1 MSSKKRITVAL
12 VSLGCPKNLV
22 DSEKMMAMLAQA
34 GCVVGAPVGEADV
47 IVVNTCGFIQAA
59 KDESLA
65 VIREALGHKAGGR
78 ARRVVVAGCLSN
90 RDGPELLKSLPGV
103 DAIIGVNNREDI
115 VAAVCGTGVPP
126 VSSSVGYAHR
136 EDEETHGRDAHA
148 TLDDAGRFRLTPRHT
163 AYLRISEGCSQKC
176 TFCTIP
182 AIRGPFRS
190 KAPAQVL
197 AEARELVSDGAI
209 ELNIIGQDTTSY
221 GMDLGRGVTL
231 ARLLRQLERI
241 DGLRWIRLL
250 YAYPMRFGDSLVRL
264 IGDSEKIL
272 PYVDLPLQHISDSV
286 LRRMG
291 RRVARQTIV
300 RLLESLKRQV
310 PGIVIR
316 STFIVGFPGESDED
330 FQELLAFIKEFR
342 FGALGVFEF
351 SPEKGTPAARL
362 DHAVPAEVKHRRAE
376 DIMLA
381 QQKIVAAANQ
391 RMIGKRIDVLVDGQ
405 NAAGQTVG
413 RYYGQAPDI
422 DGLCIFK
429 KTGSGIRG
437 SGSESSGLATGQI
450 VSSKVVGFDNYDLI
464 VSK

>member
-1 MSSKKRITVAL
+1 MSSRKQITVAL

-22 DSEKMMAMLAQA
+22 DSEKMMALLAQA
-34 GCVVGAPVGEADV
+34 RCVVGAPVGEADV

-90 RDGPELLKSLPGV
+90 REGTKLKKSLPGV

-115 VAAVCGTGVPP
+115 VAAVMGLGGRGTKHTFANSAKVWRP
-126 VSSSVGYAHR
+126 
-136 EDEETHGRDAHA
+136 DA
-148 TLDDAGRFRLTPRHT
+148 TGLDDAGRFRLTPRHT

-197 AEARELVSDGAI
+197 AEANELVGDGAI

-231 ARLLRQLERI
+231 ARLLGQLEKI

-264 IGDSEKIL
+264 IGDSEKVL
-272 PYVDLPLQHISDSV
+272 PYVDLPLQHICNRV

-291 RRVARQTIV
+291 RRVTRKKTLH
-300 RLLESLKRQV
+300 LLESLRRVV
-310 PGIVIR
+310 PGAVIR
-316 STFIVGFPGESDED
+316 STFIVGFPGESDAD
-330 FQELLAFIKEFR
+330 FQELLAFVKDFG

-351 SPEKGTPAARL
+351 SPEEGTPAARL
-362 DHAVPAEVKHRRAE
+362 DQAVPEEVKHQRTKE
-376 DIMLA
+376 IMLA
-381 QQKIVAAANQ
+381 QQNIVLAANK
-391 RMIGKRIDVLVDGQ
+391 RMVGKRIDVLVDGQ
-405 NAAGQTVG
+405 NAAGQMVG

-422 DGLCIFK
+422 DGICIFGKSGFGSK
-429 KTGSGIRG
+429 KP
-437 SGSESSGLATGQI
+437 ATGTI
-450 VSSKVVGFDNYDLI
+450 VSAKVVGFDNYDLI
-464 VSK
+464 VRGIAD

>member
-1 MSSKKRITVAL
+1 MRSKKPITVAL

-22 DSEKMMAMLAQA
+22 DSEKMMALLAQA

-65 VIREALGHKAGGR
+65 VIGEAIGHKAGGR

-90 RDGPELLKSLPGV
+90 REGDKLLKSLPGV

-115 VAAVCGTGVPP
+115 VKAVMGVA
-126 VSSSVGYAHR
+126 SGQGSGDSKTLATDHR
-136 EDEETHGRDAHA
+136 PLTTALE
-148 TLDDAGRFRLTPRHT
+148 DAGRFRLTPRHT

-197 AEARELVSDGAI
+197 AEATELVADGAI

-231 ARLLRQLERI
+231 ARLLAQVEKI
-241 DGLRWIRLL
+241 NGLRWIRLL

-264 IGDSEKIL
+264 MAESEKIL
-272 PYVDLPLQHISDSV
+272 PYVDLPLQHISDCV

-291 RRVARQTIV
+291 RRVTRAKIQK
-300 RLLESLKRQV
+300 LLESLRRMV
-310 PGIVIR
+310 PGVVVR
-316 STFIVGFPGESDED
+316 STFIVGFPGESDAD
-330 FQELLAFIKEFR
+330 FRELLAFVKDFG

-351 SPEKGTPAARL
+351 SPEEGTPAAWL
-362 DHAVPAEVKHRRAE
+362 DGVVPAEVKRQRAE
-376 DIMLA
+376 EIMLA
-381 QQKIVAAANQ
+381 QQKIVAAANK
-391 RMIGKRIDVLVDGQ
+391 RMIGKRIDVLVDGV
-405 NAAGQTVG
+405 NAQGQTVG

-422 DGLCIFK
+422 DGLCIFG
-429 KTGSGIRG
+429 KTKGRKTPAAGAIAS
-437 SGSESSGLATGQI
+437 A
-450 VSSKVVGFDNYDLI
+450 KVVGFDGYDLI
-464 VSK
+464 IEWIAD